1 MTLPD
6 PRHWRT
12 PPADSTV
19 HALAAASLKGDTA
32 SRATLRLELDALLD
46 KGDASAVPA
55 LLRDAPTA
63 DSYRHLQQMLAK
75 LVNKPERGEV
85 VIARLFAIP
94 LVIVAGAKKTLQLPD
109 ALPGIAAVCDLLEQ
123 HGVLGGGRNFGLG
136 NALVAMETL
145 DSLSPRL
152 LRQWAAQLRTGGAP
166 LELAGSAIQIKP
178 GREQVYL
185 RFLVGASVT
194 PAHVPA
200 LEATADVGKW
210 GMPVTKLLAQ
220 QLAQPG
226 LEVLPIA
233 RAPVALYLASDAG
246 RAAQI
251 ELAFSLFL
259 SNEVRKFRMSVGE
272 PTVVLSAHRTPKA
285 VMQYAQSARRRG
297 LGVLIV
303 GAGGAAHLA
312 GAVAAHAMHTGFGL
326 EMLLVAIID
335 QRVQPL
341 HTFHP
346 DIAAASAV
354 PAVGSA
360 EFNKFLAAERDTA
373 RTPVAG
379 ADIDF
384 GFIKKFHNGSS
395 KAGRR

>member
-1 MTLPD
+1 MTLTD

-12 PPADSTV
+12 PPADSTL
-19 HALAAASLKGDTA
+19 HDLAAASLKGDTA

-272 PTVVLSAHRTPKA
+272 PTVVLSAHRT
-285 VMQYAQSARRRG
+285 
-297 LGVLIV
+297 
-303 GAGGAAHLA
+303 
-312 GAVAAHAMHTGFGL
+312 
-326 EMLLVAIID
+326 D
-335 QRVQPL
+335 
-341 HTFHP
+341 
-346 DIAAASAV
+346 D
-354 PAVGSA
+354 GSA
-360 EFNKFLAAERDTA
+360 EIRVSLSSPFDESMLEGFRWPLYPPDDYCEILNKINSLLDECRISSRRSLAMPAGDLNARGGRFLSARDADQLEAAPR
-373 RTPVAG
+373 P
-379 ADIDF
+379 
-384 GFIKKFHNGSS
+384 H
-395 KAGRR
+395 